1 MSSNLDQCLLSY
13 SSVSDF
19 GALPVFCSISLEVS
33 EVLKLTRGYHAL
45 SQTNPIENN
54 CSMRRGTKFIM
65 IQASVANV
73 MISFLRPL

>member
-1 MSSNLDQCLLSY
+1 MLSY

-19 GALPVFCSISLEVS
+19 GALPVFCSHFSEVS
-33 EVLKLTRGYHAL
+33 DVLQLIRGYHHAL

-65 IQASVANV
+65 IQVSVANV
-73 MISFLRPL
+73 VNSFLPPIVQAP